1 MLTIRVRRLLRR
13 EARLLRRL
21 RLSKLRSMLFSSL

>member
-1 MLTIRVRRLLRR
+1 MLTARVRRLLRR

-21 RLSKLRSMLFSSL
+21 KLSRLRSMPFSSL